1 MSKLSKI
8 IFAQEQLAAKWKC
21 DCNVFK
27 QDKNIFI
34 QSSDSFFEM
43 VTFGKNAVI
52 KVDLLI
58 YNWCLEHFSTI
69 PAHDIMDG
77 ENLYDIE
84 TKLREF
90 GKKLAGEHV
99 RYIYLNNGKTVH
111 KPYNY
116 EYKLFDKK
124 DMKKLYVNKNFENA
138 LNYSNDVI
146 ALGAYKGNQ
155 LVALAG
161 ADDSLPNLWQ
171 IGIDT
176 LLEYRN
182 NGLASYLV
190 KTLADEIEKRGALP
204 YYTTWSPNLAS
215 TAVALNT
222 GFFPAW
228 VGYYAESI

>member
-1 MSKLSKI
+1 MNKISKI
-8 IFAQEQLAAKWKC
+8 NFAKKQLAAKWKC
-21 DCNVFK
+21 DYSVFE

-52 KVDLLI
+52 KVDPLI
-58 YNWCLEHFSTI
+58 HNWCLEHFSSI
-69 PAHDIMDG
+69 SAHDIMDG
-77 ENLYDIE
+77 ENLYNIE

-90 GKKLAGEHV
+90 GRKLAGEHV
-99 RYIYLNNGKTVH
+99 RYIYLNNGKTVA
-111 KPYNY
+111 KPCNY
-116 EYKLFDKK
+116 DYKLFDKK
-124 DMKKLYVNKNFENA
+124 DMKELYVNKNFENA
-138 LNYSNDVI
+138 LNYCNDVI

-161 ADDSLPNLWQ
+161 ADDSLSSLWQ

-176 LLEYRN
+176 LFEYRN

-190 KTLADEIEKRGALP
+190 KTLADEIEKRGQLP

-215 TAVALNT
+215 TAVALNA

-228 VGYYAESI
+228 VGYYAERI